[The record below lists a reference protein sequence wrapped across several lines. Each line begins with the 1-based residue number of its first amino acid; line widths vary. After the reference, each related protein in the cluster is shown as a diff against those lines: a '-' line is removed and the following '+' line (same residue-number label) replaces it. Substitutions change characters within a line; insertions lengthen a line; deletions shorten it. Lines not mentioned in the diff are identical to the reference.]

1 MTQAREL
8 SLGGTV
14 RTGRP
19 PQSPARMAWQ
29 RFRRHKM
36 ALLGAGLLLSIVLYV
51 TLGAFI
57 LSEEYANHND
67 LKARLQPPSTAHLF
81 GTDGTGRDIVART
94 VYGGQISIIIGF
106 LAVLVSVTVGVLVG
120 AVAGYYGGIVDSVL
134 MRLTETVFNI
144 PQLFLLILLGKMF
157 SGKIKTF
164 QFLGRSFSGSVVVII
179 GVIGFTS
186 WMFLARIVRASYLA
200 LRERE
205 FIVAAQCLGTPDR
218 FVIFR
223 HILPNTIA
231 PIVVSATLGVAGAI
245 LSEAYI
251 SFLGMGVQAPTATWG
266 NMLDQAYHHLETEP
280 WMWFFPG
287 ILIVLTVLAINF
299 LGDGMRD
306 ALDPRTVR

>member
-1 MTQAREL
+1 MTPAREL
-8 SLGGTV
+8 SLGETV

-67 LKARLQPPSTAHLF
+67 LKARLQPPSTAHPF
-81 GTDGTGRDIVART
+81 GTDGTGRDIVARS

-164 QFLGRSFSGSVVVII
+164 QLLGRSFSGSVVVII

-186 WMFLARIVRASYLA
+186 WMFLARIVRANYLA

>member
-1 MTQAREL
+1 MTPAREL
-8 SLGGTV
+8 SLGETV

-67 LKARLQPPSTAHLF
+67 LKARLQPPSTAHPF
-81 GTDGTGRDIVART
+81 GTDGTGRDIVARS

-164 QFLGRSFSGSVVVII
+164 QLLGRSFSGSVVVII

-186 WMFLARIVRASYLA
+186 WMFLARIVRANYLA

-287 ILIVLTVLAINF
+287 LLIVLTVLAINF

-306 ALDPRTVR
+306 ALDPRAVR